1 MCSLKQTHSLTHP
14 LTQLPEI
21 AFYIYYTIR
30 QKEGEKKKSGTEEE
44 QRTATTATATKSRQ
58 DFRLGPAG
66 DSDSDKTTFDVL
78 ALAVVDFFE

>member
-1 MCSLKQTHSLTHP
+1 MPFTFIILLGK
-14 LTQLPEI
+14 
-21 AFYIYYTIR
+21 R
-30 QKEGEKKKSGTEEE
+30 RRKGKRKKKNGTEEE
-44 QRTATTATATKSRQ
+44 QRTATTATTTKSRQ